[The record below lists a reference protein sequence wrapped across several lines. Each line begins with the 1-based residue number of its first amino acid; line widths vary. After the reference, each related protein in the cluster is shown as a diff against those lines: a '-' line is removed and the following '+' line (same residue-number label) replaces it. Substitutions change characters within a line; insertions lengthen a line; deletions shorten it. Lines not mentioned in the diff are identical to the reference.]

1 MYVCAECG
9 WAQPTPGACNDGTA
23 LTPIGDDLLLGTQ
36 LGPYRLARLLGVGG
50 MGRVYK
56 GVHPQIGSRVAI
68 KVLSRECSDRP
79 DLVERFFAE
88 ARAVN
93 LANHE
98 GIVNVLDLDTLPD
111 GRPYIIMEFLDG
123 APLSAIIGQARAR
136 GQPLPIGSVV
146 RIAVEVLDAVGA
158 AHAKGII
165 HRDLKPDNLYITPGG
180 RPKVLD
186 FGIAKLQPEL
196 GGNSATHTGSLLGT
210 PQYMAPEQAGG
221 RVVDARADLYAIGCV
236 LYECLTLERPF
247 SADSLFELLRMQI
260 HEPVRPPRQ
269 LRPELPPDLEHVL
282 LIALAKQPEE
292 RFSAAAAMSQ
302 ALQHATA
309 QLPPAEWS
317 PISPTGSMAP
327 VRANPSWG
335 ARQMPSPVP
344 PPVPPPHGAT
354 VPASPRAE
362 PSSSSPSS
370 PPPHPVTIVRT
381 SSVGWIVVAIAL
393 LLVGGGITAA
403 LFATRGGPSPSPSPS
418 PSPTTDV
425 AAEPVT
431 HHDTAKAK
439 AVADDDAA
447 DRAMDKL
454 EVHILEDVDKQM
466 AAVTAQVRGAAAPAA
481 VVVAPPPAP
490 PAPTAP
496 TAPTAPPPAVVAP
509 TAAVA
514 EAPPETDAPHSATG
528 WVVRH
533 DLRPYAGYDPKHV
546 DIMAF
551 LAFAT
556 AAAKREISDA
566 ELVRFDIDGV
576 DATGHADLTEQTHMG
591 MPGNLDVRFLS
602 KAHMPPNPKEH
613 KPFGFKWE
621 CEFRVIAEPGEIN
634 LRAIDMSC
642 DDPPVRAPRCPV
654 SDLWARAAAKIP
666 AGKRLELDYRVMSGQ
681 PTWNVAIFGV
691 LEEMYRDDCK

>member
-1 MYVCAECG
+1 MFVCAECG
-9 WAQPTPGACNDGTA
+9 WAQSTPGRCNDGTT
-23 LTPIGDDLLLGTQ
+23 LQPVGDDLLLGTQ

-98 GIVNVLDLDTLPD
+98 GIVNVLDLNTLPD

-123 APLSAIIGQARAR
+123 APLSAIIEQARA
-136 GQPLPIGSVV
+136 GHQQLPIGSVV
-146 RIAVEVLDAVGA
+146 RIGVEVLDALGA
-158 AHAKGII
+158 AHTKGII
-165 HRDLKPDNLYITPGG
+165 HRDLKPDNIYITPGG

-221 RVVDARADLYAIGCV
+221 RVVDARADLYALGCV

-260 HEPVRPPRQ
+260 HDPVRSPRQ

-292 RFSAAAAMSQ
+292 RFGAAAAMSQ

-309 QLPPAEWS
+309 QLPPAQWS
-317 PISPTGSMAP
+317 PISPMGSMAP

-335 ARQMPSPVP
+335 ARQALSPVP
-344 PPVPPPHGAT
+344 PHQAAVT
-354 VPASPRAE
+354 VPTGPRA
-362 PSSSSPSS
+362 S
-370 PPPHPVTIVRT
+370 PPPPAHPPTVAQA
-381 SSVGWIVVAIAL
+381 SNVGWIIVAIAL
-393 LLVGGGITAA
+393 LVVGGGITAA
-403 LFATRGGPSPSPSPS
+403 LFATRGGSSEVVTAPRAAADPPAQKHQRKGKAAA
-418 PSPTTDV
+418 TDDNDDV
-425 AAEPVT
+425 DAAER
-431 HHDTAKAK
+431 
-439 AVADDDAA
+439 AVVE
-447 DRAMDKL
+447 L
-454 EVHILEDVDKQM
+454 EAHLLKDVDQQM
-466 AAVTAQVRGAAAPAA
+466 AAVTAQVQGGAAPKLHP
-481 VVVAPPPAP
+481 VTPPRSATVEAP
-490 PAPTAP
+490 PASPV
-496 TAPTAPPPAVVAP
+496 AV
-509 TAAVA
+509 TAAGAAGAVGA
-514 EAPPETDAPHSATG
+514 AGAAPDELHTATG

-533 DLRPYAGYDPKHV
+533 DLRPYAGYDPANV

-556 AAAKREISDA
+556 AAAKGAIPDA

-576 DATGHADLTEQTHMG
+576 DATGHADLTAQTHMG
-591 MPGNLDVRFLS
+591 MAGNLDVRFIS
-602 KAHMPPNPKEH
+602 RAHMPPNPKEH
-613 KPFGFKWE
+613 KPFGFVWE
-621 CEFRVIAEPGEIN
+621 CELRVIADPGEIN
-634 LRAIDMSC
+634 LRGIDTIC
-642 DDPPVRAPRCPV
+642 DEPPIRAPRCGV
-654 SDLWARAAAKIP
+654 ADLWARAGSKIP
-666 AGKRLELDYRVMSGQ
+666 PGKRLELDYRMLSGI

-691 LEEMYRDDCK
+691 LEETYRDDCK